1 MASAIASQEE
11 EQVQR
16 EKLEAETAKA
26 IRNGALDALKARAGD
41 AQSEFSEARNRYHKT
56 AAKGGRC
63 PFSRPLTASPRPIAT
78 DG

>member
-1 MASAIASQEE
+1 MASAISSQEE

-26 IRNGALDALKARAGD
+26 IQNDALDTLKARAGD
-41 AQSEFSEARNRYHKT
+41 AQSEFNEARSRYQKT
-56 AAKGGRC
+56 AAKGGKC
-63 PFSRPLTASPRPIAT
+63 LSSQSPTAAPLLIAT